1 MLKKADD
8 FHSAML
14 IYRKTP
20 PQGHTYSPSQC
31 MLLRRTRTPLPTTD
45 QLLTLTMLN
54 FRIVEEEITK
64 KRHDSKTYYDKSASV
79 EQGPLI
85 IGTYAYTKPP
95 PHQRGKP
102 WIYGKVINRENPRS
116 TSQTSDKFFYLSAST
131 KSHWTYKQLSW
142 SCTIVLLLS
151 LECSI
156 PSVMVLWATGLKLF
170 TQVGFVLFFSSL
182 SFVILQRGRFWS
194 AATRTIIRRRYVVVV
209 RHIECSNH
217 E

>member
-1 MLKKADD
+1 MFQPSATLITDHSLSVKTTGSSLLNTGLNIPRHPPTILKVTEEQKLPLNIAESMLKKADD
-8 FHSAML
+8 LHNAML

-31 MLLRRTRTPLPTTD
+31 MFLRRNRTTLPTTD

-79 EQGPLI
+79 EQGPLRPLI

-102 WIYGKVINRENPRS
+102 WIYGKVINHENPRS
-116 TSQTSDKFFYLSAST
+116 TLQTSHKFFYLSAPT
-131 KSHWTYKQLSW
+131 KSH
-142 SCTIVLLLS
+142 
-151 LECSI
+151 
-156 PSVMVLWATGLKLF
+156 
-170 TQVGFVLFFSSL
+170 
-182 SFVILQRGRFWS
+182 
-194 AATRTIIRRRYVVVV
+194 
-209 RHIECSNH
+209 
-217 E
+217 